1 MSQNTLK
8 VHDLNEDAEFDENG
22 VEAFDEKA
30 LSEEEPSDNDLA
42 EEELLSQGAT
52 QRVLDATQLYLGE
65 IGYSPLL
72 TAEEE
77 VYFARRA
84 LRGDVA
90 SRRRMIESNLRL
102 VVKIARRY
110 GNRGLALLDLIEEG
124 NLGLIRAV
132 EKFDPERG
140 FRFSTYATWWIRQT
154 IERAIMNQTRTI
166 RLPIH
171 IVKEL
176 NVYLRT
182 ARELSHK
189 LDHEPS
195 AEEIAEQLDKP
206 VDDVSRMLRLNER
219 INEQALDD
227 LHDIAD
233 GFLLHNRDIVQRM
246 DDSVV
251 RDSGEMLRRSRG
263 YVPDAIALP
272 PGFRDV
278 PPILCLGADLKNTFC
293 LVRGEQAVVSQH
305 LGDLSDDGIQAQWRE
320 ALRLIQSIYDFTPE
334 RIVCDAHPGYVS
346 SQWASE
352 MRLPTETVLHHHAHA
367 AACLAEHGWPL
378 DGGEVIALTVD
389 GIGMGENGA
398 LWGGECLRVNYR
410 ECEHLGGLPAVAL
423 PGGDLAAKQPWRN
436 LLAQCLRFVPD
447 WLDYPETA
455 GLQQQNWSVLARAI
469 ERGVNAP
476 LASSCG
482 RLFDAVAAALRC
494 APASLSYEGEAAC
507 ALEALASQCANVEH
521 PVTMP
526 LNGAQLDVAVF
537 WRQWLNWQATPA
549 QRAWAFHDALACGF
563 ATLMRQQATARG
575 ITTLVFSG
583 GVIHNRLLRARL
595 AFYLSDFKLLFPQRL
610 PAGDGGLSFGQG
622 VIAAARALR
631 EV

>member
-22 VEAFDEKA
+22 VEVFDEKA
-30 LSEEEPSDNDLA
+30 LVEEEPSDNDLA

-219 INEQALDD
+219 ITSVDTPLGGDSEKALLDILADEKENGPEDTTQDD
-227 LHDIAD
+227 DIENGPED
-233 GFLLHNRDIVQRM
+233 TTQ
-246 DDSVV
+246 DD
-251 RDSGEMLRRSRG
+251 DM
-263 YVPDAIALP
+263 
-272 PGFRDV
+272 
-278 PPILCLGADLKNTFC
+278 K
-293 LVRGEQAVVSQH
+293 
-305 LGDLSDDGIQAQWRE
+305 
-320 ALRLIQSIYDFTPE
+320 QSIVKWLFE
-334 RIVCDAHPGYVS
+334 
-346 SQWASE
+346 
-352 MRLPTETVLHHHAHA
+352 L
-367 AACLAEHGWPL
+367 
-378 DGGEVIALTVD
+378 
-389 GIGMGENGA
+389 N
-398 LWGGECLRVNYR
+398 
-410 ECEHLGGLPAVAL
+410 
-423 PGGDLAAKQPWRN
+423 AKQR
-436 LLAQCLRFVPD
+436 
-447 WLDYPETA
+447 E
-455 GLQQQNWSVLARAI
+455 VLAR
-469 ERGVNAP
+469 RFG
-476 LASSCG
+476 LLG
-482 RLFDAVAAALRC
+482 
-494 APASLSYEGEAAC
+494 YEAAT
-507 ALEALASQCANVEH
+507 LEDVGREIGLTRERVRQIQVEGLRRLREILQTQGLNIEAL
-521 PVTMP
+521 
-526 LNGAQLDVAVF
+526 F
-537 WRQWLNWQATPA
+537 
-549 QRAWAFHDALACGF
+549 
-563 ATLMRQQATARG
+563 
-575 ITTLVFSG
+575 
-583 GVIHNRLLRARL
+583 
-595 AFYLSDFKLLFPQRL
+595 
-610 PAGDGGLSFGQG
+610 
-622 VIAAARALR
+622 R
-631 EV
+631 E

>member
-22 VEAFDEKA
+22 VEVFDEKA
-30 LSEEEPSDNDLA
+30 LVEEEPSDNDLA

-65 IGYSPLL
+65 IGYSPLLTAEEGYSPLL

-219 INEQALDD
+219 ITSVDTPLGGDSEKALLDILADEKENGPEDTTQDD
-227 LHDIAD
+227 D
-233 GFLLHNRDIVQRM
+233 M
-246 DDSVV
+246 
-251 RDSGEMLRRSRG
+251 
-263 YVPDAIALP
+263 
-272 PGFRDV
+272 
-278 PPILCLGADLKNTFC
+278 K
-293 LVRGEQAVVSQH
+293 
-305 LGDLSDDGIQAQWRE
+305 
-320 ALRLIQSIYDFTPE
+320 QSIVKWLFE
-334 RIVCDAHPGYVS
+334 
-346 SQWASE
+346 
-352 MRLPTETVLHHHAHA
+352 L
-367 AACLAEHGWPL
+367 
-378 DGGEVIALTVD
+378 
-389 GIGMGENGA
+389 N
-398 LWGGECLRVNYR
+398 
-410 ECEHLGGLPAVAL
+410 
-423 PGGDLAAKQPWRN
+423 AKQR
-436 LLAQCLRFVPD
+436 
-447 WLDYPETA
+447 E
-455 GLQQQNWSVLARAI
+455 VLAR
-469 ERGVNAP
+469 RFG
-476 LASSCG
+476 LLG
-482 RLFDAVAAALRC
+482 
-494 APASLSYEGEAAC
+494 YEAAT
-507 ALEALASQCANVEH
+507 LEDVGREIGLTRERVRQIQVEGLRRLREILQTQGLNIEAL
-521 PVTMP
+521 
-526 LNGAQLDVAVF
+526 F
-537 WRQWLNWQATPA
+537 
-549 QRAWAFHDALACGF
+549 
-563 ATLMRQQATARG
+563 
-575 ITTLVFSG
+575 
-583 GVIHNRLLRARL
+583 
-595 AFYLSDFKLLFPQRL
+595 
-610 PAGDGGLSFGQG
+610 
-622 VIAAARALR
+622 R
-631 EV
+631 E